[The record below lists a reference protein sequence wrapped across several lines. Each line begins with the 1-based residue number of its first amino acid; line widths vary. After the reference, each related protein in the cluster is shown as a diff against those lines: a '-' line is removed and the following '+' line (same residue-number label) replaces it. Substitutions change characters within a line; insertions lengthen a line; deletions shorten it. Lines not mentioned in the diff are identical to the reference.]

1 MTGKHV
7 RSGQLE
13 AFLPRPLVG
22 IIRWLVA
29 LAMPVLII
37 LLALR
42 IVWNPWYVH
51 WEYGKP
57 DFPPD
62 MYGFT
67 NAQRIEYV
75 LQWIDY
81 YNSDTTPEQ
90 GLEQFLAL
98 RLPGTDQPLYLP
110 NEISHMLDVRLL
122 TDTLWSVLV
131 VAAVIVV
138 GGLLLLLI
146 RRETRRDGYAAIF
159 MGGLISTILL
169 VAAILFVLLSWRTF
183 FVALHN
189 VFFPPGTW
197 TFAWES
203 TLIRIFPDRF
213 WFDAGILLVGGSL
226 VTAIVVTFIGYL
238 LGRRARAQGEINGR

>member
-1 MTGKHV
+1 M
-7 RSGQLE
+7 
-13 AFLPRPLVG
+13 PRPVVG
-22 IIRWLVA
+22 VIRWLVA
-29 LAMPVLII
+29 LAMPVFII

-42 IVWNPWYVH
+42 ILWSPLYVH

-62 MYGFT
+62 AYGFT
-67 NAQRIEYV
+67 NEQRVEYV

-81 YNSDTTPEQ
+81 YNTNTTPEE
-90 GLEQFLAL
+90 GLERFMAL
-98 RLPGTDQPLYLP
+98 RFPGTDQPLYSP
-110 NEISHMLDVRLL
+110 YEISHMLDVRIL
-122 TDTLWSVLV
+122 TDTLWRVLV

-138 GGLLLLLI
+138 GGLLLLLL
-146 RRETRRDGYAAIF
+146 RRETRRDGYAALF

-169 VAAILFVLLSWRTF
+169 VATILFVLLSWRTF

-197 TFAWES
+197 TFEWES

-213 WFDAGILLVGGSL
+213 WFDAGVLLVGGSL
-226 VTAIVVTFIGYL
+226 VAAILVTLTGYL
-238 LGRRARAQGEINGR
+238 LGRRARAQGVINAG